1 MTTTT
6 MTTTT
11 TTARQQHQRCGW
23 SSTIPSCLILILSYC
38 GVGVVSLSSI
48 ATTTT
53 TTTAPSLLRGGRN
66 AGGDIFLP
74 KLTVAI
80 APRDIIMRNKRDA
93 DDEAEQS
100 RTIVARILE
109 DGDES
114 NEDAEDD
121 ESNEEEEED
130 DDEQQSQDD
139 ENDDDNDDDAA
150 AAGGGGNYYYYDDAY
165 MNNGGDNAGSS
176 STGSSSNNID
186 NSFIQIVLSDLRER
200 FDSDMYQFW
209 EISPSQWDANMRED
223 CFIMLGIVLAGMILP
238 CIICLCCYCFCCGRR
253 GGGGDVDELPYL
265 LSQTTG
271 GSATDYTDCDDDGT
285 ETDYSGIS
293 KNYTDYTNFTAFTT
307 KSWENPFVLLKDFS
321 RGKTTTNKIDT
332 IRTKDE
338 EVAAANTNT
347 NNNNSRPITT
357 TAGQTRPTGRRKNEL
372 TLDGDG
378 LLSTYNPVLCD
389 NLSPMSSNSSDD
401 ILKTRSITAKTQ
413 YSF

>member
-53 TTTAPSLLRGGRN
+53 TVPSLLRGGRN
-66 AGGDIFLP
+66 TGGDIFLP
-74 KLTVAI
+74 KSTVAI
-80 APRDIIMRNKRDA
+80 APRDRIRTNKRDA
-93 DDEAEQS
+93 DDEGEQS

-114 NEDAEDD
+114 NEEAEDD

-150 AAGGGGNYYYYDDAY
+150 AAGGGGGNYYYYDDAY

>member
-1 MTTTT
+1 MAD
-6 MTTTT
+6 
-11 TTARQQHQRCGW
+11 TA
-23 SSTIPSCLILILSYC
+23 TA
-38 GVGVVSLSSI
+38 VASLSSI

-53 TTTAPSLLRGGRN
+53 VPSLLLRGGRN
-66 AGGDIFLP
+66 VGGDLFLP
-74 KLTVAI
+74 KPTVAII
-80 APRDIIMRNKRDA
+80 APRDRIRTNKRDA
-93 DDEAEQS
+93 DDEAEHS
-100 RTIVARILE
+100 LTIVARILE

-114 NEDAEDD
+114 NEEAEDD
-121 ESNEEEEED
+121 ESNEDEDEE
-130 DDEQQSQDD
+130 DDEQQQSQED
-139 ENDDDNDDDAA
+139 ENDDDNDDDDAA
-150 AAGGGGNYYYYDDAY
+150 AAGGGGGNYYYYDDAY

-176 STGSSSNNID
+176 SSTGSSSSSSNID

-200 FDSDMYQFW
+200 FDSDMSQFW
-209 EISPSQWDANMRED
+209 ELSPSQWDANMRED
-223 CFIMLGIVLAGMILP
+223 CFIMVGIVLAGMILP
-238 CIICLCCYCFCCGRR
+238 CIICVCCYCFCCRR
-253 GGGGDVDELPYL
+253 RDGEDVGELPYL

-293 KNYTDYTNFTAFTT
+293 KNYTTDFTNFTT

-321 RGKTTTNKIDT
+321 RSKTITNKTDT

-338 EVAAANTNT
+338 EMAANTTT
-347 NNNNSRPITT
+347 NNNNSRPIITT

-401 ILKTRSITAKTQ
+401 IQKTRSITATQ